1 MIPKLITSPAVLIT
15 SHEATC
21 AGFLAQAK
29 AKNLKAAPYVT
40 EALKLWELLLKSKKA
55 SATIDTVPL
64 KTLATATGLSDKARR
79 YFNDTELRRMI
90 RASLASIM
98 KTANY
103 HFREEI
109 LYRYL
114 LTKGDTLG
122 GEMRNVTGALAQ
134 AKFTKALAQ
143 NLRRHGLRPI
153 CKIVKKKVVKIS
165 WKNRVLLF
173 DRTPALVSK
182 NVDVV
187 LLEKPAKTCTD
198 RELLGGSCPYIAF
211 GELKGGI
218 DPAGADE
225 HWKTARSALHR
236 IRAAFGKDCPK
247 LFFAGSAI
255 QAAMAKEIFQQLN
268 NGELSHAANL
278 IVEAQ
283 VQDLCAWLVS
293 L

>member
-1 MIPKLITSPAVLIT
+1 MIPKLITSPETLIT

-21 AGFLAQAK
+21 SGFLSQAK
-29 AKNLKAAPYVT
+29 AKNLKAAPYVK
-40 EALKLWELLLKSKKA
+40 EALKLWELLLKAEKA
-55 SATIDTVPL
+55 SATIDIIPL
-64 KTLATATGLSDKARR
+64 NTLATATGLSDKARR
-79 YFNDTELRRMI
+79 YFKDTELRRMV

-98 KTANY
+98 KMADH

-134 AKFTKALAQ
+134 AKFTKVLVQ
-143 NLRRHGLRPI
+143 NLRRKGWKPV
-153 CKIVKKKVVKIS
+153 CKIVEKKIVQIS

-173 DRTPALVSK
+173 DRTPALVNK
-182 NVDVV
+182 NVDVI
-187 LLEKPAKTCTD
+187 LMEKPAKACTD
-198 RELLGGSCPYIAF
+198 RELLSGSCPYIAF

-236 IRAAFGKDCPK
+236 IREAFKESCPK

-268 NGELSHAANL
+268 SGELSHAANL
-278 IVEAQ
+278 TVEAQ
-283 VQDLCAWLVS
+283 VQDLCAWLAS